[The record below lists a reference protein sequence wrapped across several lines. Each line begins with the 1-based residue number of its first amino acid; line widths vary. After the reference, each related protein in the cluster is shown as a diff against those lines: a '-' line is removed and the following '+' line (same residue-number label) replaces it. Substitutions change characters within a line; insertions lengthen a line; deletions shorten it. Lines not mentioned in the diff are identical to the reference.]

1 MANIEERV
9 EELVKNPIEN
19 LGYKLYD
26 VQYVKEGKDYFLR
39 IFIDNEENSIS
50 LEDCEKVNNKIEPLL
65 DKADYIKEQYFL
77 EVSSTGVERLIRKQ
91 AHLEENI
98 NQVIAINLFKPVN
111 GSKEFIGILKKFNNE
126 TIYLQVNEEI
136 IEVERKNISLMKKY
150 YDWDN
155 AN

>member
-50 LEDCEKVNNKIEPLL
+50 LEDCEKVNNEIEPVL
-65 DKADYIKEQYFL
+65 DTADYIKEQYFL

-98 NQVIAINLFKPVN
+98 NQVIAINLFKPIN

-136 IEVERKNISLMKKY
+136 IELERKNISLMKKY